1 LATGRRRLES
11 WWKICTQRPQLTF
24 WEEIH
29 PFVKDTTMPSAPLPP
44 EKAAEVQALAEAIRQ
59 AVNAEVEELASTLA
73 HTDDQ
78 HLFGQNEFKLRDL
91 AHKIAAKALE
101 QRLAQKKRLPRG
113 QRDLPALWRRR
124 RIPFPSPA
132 HPHQPGRP
140 HPLHAGLLPVPL
152 LWQRII
158 PLRPTGRAHA
168 PESYSRAGARRHF
181 GRNGG

>member
-1 LATGRRRLES
+1 MILIQQVRKVKENRDCFQAGRRRLES

-101 QRLAQKKRLPRG
+101 QRLAQKKTATKG
-113 QRDLPALWRRR
+113 PA
-124 RIPFPSPA
+124 
-132 HPHQPGRP
+132 
-140 HPLHAGLLPVPL
+140 
-152 LWQRII
+152 
-158 PLRPTGRAHA
+158 
-168 PESYSRAGARRHF
+168 
-181 GRNGG
+181 

>member
-1 LATGRRRLES
+1 MGYTTRSQIAGIQAELTYSYLTRLRSRVNRISVARLPSRRRLES

-101 QRLAQKKRLPRG
+101 QRLAQKKTATKG
-113 QRDLPALWRRR
+113 PA
-124 RIPFPSPA
+124 
-132 HPHQPGRP
+132 
-140 HPLHAGLLPVPL
+140 
-152 LWQRII
+152 
-158 PLRPTGRAHA
+158 
-168 PESYSRAGARRHF
+168 
-181 GRNGG
+181 